1 MLTIEYSATDIK
13 DSIISKEN
21 KQEITIEEKIILLW
35 NKERFKYWLV
45 NLIMIIKCMIIKVK

>member
-35 NKERFKYWLV
+35 NKERFKYCLD
-45 NLIMIIKCMIIKVK
+45 NLIMIIKCMSIKVK